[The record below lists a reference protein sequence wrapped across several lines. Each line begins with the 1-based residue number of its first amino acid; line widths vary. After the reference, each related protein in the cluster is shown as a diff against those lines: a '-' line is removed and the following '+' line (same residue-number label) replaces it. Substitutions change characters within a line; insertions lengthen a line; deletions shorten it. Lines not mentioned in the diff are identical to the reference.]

1 MSVPSLSIFPSTH
14 NICKQ
19 EDNLIIS
26 TVRFSIPHLTQ
37 RYPTQSQFPS
47 RLKFKDP
54 HTSSDTFATF
64 HCLCRCLSN
73 THLSKKL
80 MKCIRIFKKIFSS
93 KLSFKQTFTGQRI
106 QMKCIW
112 IFQKGSRPPPG
123 CYNGSS
129 LALRSPEIFINQRN
143 ETGFGI
149 ILSVEFS
156 NVHCLHHLKQKWKNM
171 DLKLMRGKSEGSI
184 QGKVWLE
191 AGFVSY
197 SWSN

>member
-1 MSVPSLSIFPSTH
+1 MS
-14 NICKQ
+14 
-19 EDNLIIS
+19 
-26 TVRFSIPHLTQ
+26 
-37 RYPTQSQFPS
+37 
-47 RLKFKDP
+47 
-54 HTSSDTFATF
+54 
-64 HCLCRCLSN
+64 
-73 THLSKKL
+73 
-80 MKCIRIFKKIFSS
+80 
-93 KLSFKQTFTGQRI
+93 LSFKHTFIKETDEAHLDFQKDIFLLVVFQTDIYRP
-106 QMKCIW
+106 KNLDEVHLD
-112 IFQKGSRPPPG
+112 FQKGSRPPPG

-171 DLKLMRGKSEGSI
+171 DLKLMSGKSVGSI
-184 QGKVWLE
+184 QGKVRLQ